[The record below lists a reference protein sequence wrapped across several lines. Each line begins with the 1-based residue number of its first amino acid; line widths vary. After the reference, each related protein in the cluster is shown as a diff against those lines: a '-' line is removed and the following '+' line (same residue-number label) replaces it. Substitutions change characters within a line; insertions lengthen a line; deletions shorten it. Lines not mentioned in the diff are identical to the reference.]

1 MREKVCIRANK
12 TPGNRSG
19 VFRAAW
25 TAEKLRAKMQLN
37 TVSFSFEKKD
47 GKLRIARGTLH
58 PLLYVKP
65 LGTGIR
71 KASYLL
77 IYWDVERRA
86 WRSCDIRRIRAIK
99 EKSWKSV

>member
-1 MREKVCIRANK
+1 MREKVCKRANK
-12 TPGNRSG
+12 TSGNRSKA
-19 VFRAAW
+19 FRAAW
-25 TAEKLRAKMQLN
+25 IAEKLKAKMQLN
-37 TVSFSFEKKD
+37 IVSFSFEKKD
-47 GKLRIARGTLH
+47 GTLRLAKGTLH
-58 PLLYVKP
+58 PLVYIRP

-77 IYWDVERRA
+77 TYWDVERRA

>member
-1 MREKVCIRANK
+1 MKKKVFIRANK
-12 TPGNRSG
+12 TPGDRFG
-19 VFRAAW
+19 AFRAAW

-37 TVSFSFEKKD
+37 IVSFSFEKKD
-47 GKLRIARGTLH
+47 GTLRLAKGTLH
-58 PLLYVKP
+58 PLVYVKP

-77 IYWDVERRA
+77 TYWDVERRA

>member
-1 MREKVCIRANK
+1 MKKKVFIRANK
-12 TPGNRSG
+12 TPGDRSG
-19 VFRAAW
+19 AFRAAW
-25 TAEKLRAKMQLN
+25 VAEKLKKKMQLN
-37 TVSFSFEKKD
+37 LVSFSFEKKD
-47 GKLRIARGTLH
+47 GTLRLAIGTLH

-77 IYWDVERRA
+77 TYWDVERRA

>member
-1 MREKVCIRANK
+1 MKKKVFIRANK

-19 VFRAAW
+19 AFRAAW
-25 TAEKLRAKMQLN
+25 VAEKLREKMQLN
-37 TVSFSFEKKD
+37 TVYFSFEKKD
-47 GKLRIARGTLH
+47 GTLRVARGTLH

-71 KASYLL
+71 KASHLL
-77 IYWDVERRA
+77 TYWDVERRA
-86 WRSCDIRRIRAIK
+86 WRSCDIRRIKAIK